1 MKGRLFKQADGKNLA
16 AIKIQCT
23 WRRYRDRTAYLQYRK
38 RRWAAGV
45 IALTWLTYVK
55 LSKARESLKITRQ
68 RQLENFR
75 FRQKVIQISIFLVHL
90 IFNSFKLIKIFRSL

>member
-1 MKGRLFKQADGKNLA
+1 MKGRLFKQTDGKNLA
-16 AIKIQCT
+16 AIKIQCA

-68 RQLENFR
+68 KQLENFR
-75 FRQKVIQISIFLVHL
+75 LRQKVIQISIFSIH
-90 IFNSFKLIKIFRSL
+90 ITSNSGKIVKNL